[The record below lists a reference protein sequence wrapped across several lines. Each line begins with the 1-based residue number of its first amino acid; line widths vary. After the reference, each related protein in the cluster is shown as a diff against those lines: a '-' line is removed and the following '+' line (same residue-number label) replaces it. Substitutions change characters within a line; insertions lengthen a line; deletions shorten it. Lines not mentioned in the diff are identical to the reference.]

1 MDEQPQQ
8 RAVLTELAAVLDN
21 LGPAL
26 DPVGSDGLL
35 RSITSTAREI
45 FGAAACSLALLSPDQ
60 SELVF
65 TTASGQGAESVLN
78 LRIPSNQGIA
88 GYVVMSEQ
96 PIVVSDLRQDPRFAT
111 DVADSTGYVP
121 QAILAVPVSSP
132 RRLLGVI
139 EVLDRDASRPAADQD
154 MRLLSVFADQAALA
168 IENSRAFSE
177 LGRATLR
184 AVAEAAPG
192 TSLADALAQA
202 EAESDDADERLLALA
217 GLFAQLK
224 RAGEREHELALSI
237 VSQVLRYT
245 GGRGRRRT

>member
-1 MDEQPQQ
+1 MDERTPPAGF
-8 RAVLTELAAVLDN
+8 RELAETLNA

-26 DPVGSDGLL
+26 DPVGSEGLL
-35 RSITSTAREI
+35 RSITATAREI
-45 FGAAACSLALLSPDQ
+45 FGAAACSLALLTPDQ
-60 SELVF
+60 TELVF
-65 TTASGQGAESVLN
+65 TTASGEGAESVLN

-96 PIVVSDLRQDPRFAT
+96 PIVVSDLRRDPRFAT

-121 QAILAVPVSSP
+121 QALLAVPVSSP

-139 EVLDRDASRPAADQD
+139 EVLDRDATRPAADQD
-154 MRLLSVFADQAALA
+154 IRLLSVFADQAALA

-184 AVAEAAPG
+184 AVAETTPG
-192 TSLADALAQA
+192 TELADALHAA
-202 EAESDDADERLLALA
+202 ADEADDADERLLRLA
-217 GLFAQLK
+217 AMFAELQ

-237 VSQVLRYT
+237 VSSVLRYT